1 MESLDPRIP
10 NSLYAMMIMMI
21 LMIDGKLCSTN
32 TEFILCDDDND
43 YDNDECLLNVVI
55 CLASDYQAV
64 VMPKERSL
72 ARIVNDKQTVHPKHS
87 LLNT

>member
-10 NSLYAMMIMMI
+10 NSSYAMMIMMI

-32 TEFILCDDDND
+32 TGFIICDDDND
-43 YDNDECLLNVVI
+43 YDECLLNVVI

-64 VMPKERSL
+64 MAKERSL
-72 ARIVNDKQTVHPKHS
+72 ARIVNDQQTVHPQHS